1 MTGLAVRAAVLP
13 SVPYRGIR
21 PFRYVDHTI
30 FFAREHERDRLASL
44 VSVYRGTMLYGA
56 SGTGKS
62 SLINAGLLPRAIE
75 LGFHPERVRVQP
87 RAGEELVVERI
98 ETADDGSEPL
108 PSLLVDRDDA
118 SPRVVLSTA
127 EFERRVEAA
136 CADHRPLLVFDQLE
150 ELCTLFETD
159 EQLRAQQRI
168 VQLLVRLLRT
178 PLPVKL
184 LLVFREDYLGR
195 VKELLAACPEL
206 VDQALQLTPL
216 APDALPTIVRGPFE
230 RHPGRFARAF
240 DPALAAR
247 LEQALSE
254 RFGSGELSL
263 SEVQTVCLRLW
274 QAEDPDRLLAERGVQ
289 GLLEDAFGEALD
301 AFPPQVRF
309 AAVALLGELVTA
321 AGTRNVSSA
330 ADLFER
336 AERDDPALT
345 RPLLEQALERLERD
359 SKLVR
364 RERRRELDLYE
375 ITSEFLVPWITR
387 RRAEAHRQRE
397 RRRDRRRLLVL
408 GALVGALVP
417 VVLAVAALAVWAL
430 HQRSQARAAASTA
443 TALAF
448 AADARAHV
456 GDRLGV
462 SLLLALAAYAADAGA
477 QERDAL
483 AAALEQARESAVD
496 GLLHGHAAAVRAV
509 AFSPDGRLIAS
520 AGNDSSVRLW
530 DVRTHR
536 PIGAPFTGHEGEV
549 VDVAFTPDGR
559 VLASAGNDRTLR
571 LWDVRSHRLLAVLRG
586 SAGFSSIAFSRDG
599 QMLASSSWDGTLRL
613 WDMRTHQQIG
623 GGAPFADLHT
633 VAEHVAFSPDGRT
646 LVSAGDDG
654 RIRLWSVAARREL
667 SGRRFPQQAGAV
679 YDVAFSPDGRTL
691 ASSGQDRLVHLWRVA
706 TRRPLGAPLRGHAD
720 LVYRIA
726 FSPDGRALA
735 SAGYDGTV
743 RVWDVPSGRS
753 VVEPFR
759 QTTDPVED
767 VAFGPDGQTLASSGW
782 DGAVRVWRLRDPRRF
797 GAPLAGSPR
806 GNVQHLAFSPD
817 GRLLVAATKGDAL
830 RLWDV
835 AGRRPLPGEASLPG
849 SDGASAAFSPD
860 GRLLAFGGAHGSVR
874 LWDVARE
881 RSAGEL
887 RGSGD
892 AVTTIAFSPDGR
904 LLADGSASGELRLWN
919 VGARRRVALLRG
931 GRGPVGS
938 VAFSPDGR
946 LLASGGADQVVRLW
960 SVAQRREVA
969 VLRGHAD
976 FISAVA
982 FSPDGAMLVSS
993 SWDDTLRVWDV
1004 AARRELRELRARKTP
1019 VDDAA
1024 FPSRG
1029 DVLVSVG
1036 DDGAVRLWDV
1046 RDGTPV
1052 GVALLAHQ
1060 RPVTSVA
1067 FSADGTTVASADDA
1081 GTIRLW
1087 SGALWRGRT
1096 APRATVCR
1104 LVGGDLTRAEWAR
1117 DVPGVPYRRICG
1129 S

>member
-1 MTGLAVRAAVLP
+1 VTGVAVGADVLP
-13 SVPYRGIR
+13 SLPYRGIR
-21 PFRYVDHTI
+21 PFRYVDHAI

-44 VSVYRGTMLYGA
+44 VSVYRGAMLYGA

-75 LGFHPERVRVQP
+75 LGFQPERVRVQP

-98 ETADDGSEPL
+98 ATADDGSDPL
-108 PSLLVDRDDA
+108 PSLLVDADDH
-118 SPRVVLSTA
+118 SPRVVLSTDA
-127 EFERRVEAA
+127 FERRVEAA

-159 EQLRAQQRI
+159 EHLRAQEQ
-168 VQLLVRLLRT
+168 VVALLVRLLRA

-216 APDALPTIVRGPFE
+216 APDVLPTIIRGPFE
-230 RHPGRFARAF
+230 RHPAHFARELS
-240 DPALAAR
+240 PALALQLQR
-247 LEQALSE
+247 ALSE

-274 QAEDPDRLLAERGVQ
+274 HADDPERLLSERGVG

-309 AAVALLGELVTA
+309 AAIALLGEMVTA
-321 AGTRNVSSA
+321 AGTRNVISA
-330 ADLFER
+330 DDLFER
-336 AERDDPALT
+336 VREQEPSLSHG
-345 RPLLEQALERLERD
+345 LLEQALERLERD

-375 ITSEFLVPWITR
+375 IASEFLVPWITR
-387 RRAEAHRQRE
+387 RREQAQRQRE

-408 GALVGALVP
+408 GALLGALVP
-417 VVLAVAALAVWAL
+417 VVVAVAALALWAL
-430 HQRSQARAAASTA
+430 HQRSEARAAAGTA

-456 GDRLGV
+456 DDRLDV
-462 SLLLALAAYAADAGA
+462 SLLLALAAYTTDPGP

-483 AAALEQARESAVD
+483 VAALERAHGTAVD

-509 AFSPDGRLIAS
+509 AFSPDGSLVAS
-520 AGNDSSVRLW
+520 ASNDDSVRLW
-530 DVRTHR
+530 DVRSHR
-536 PIGAPFTGHEGEV
+536 PVGAPLTGHEGEV
-549 VDVAFTPDGR
+549 VDVAFAPDGR
-559 VLASAGNDRTLR
+559 VLASAGNDDAIR

-586 SAGFSSIAFSRDG
+586 PAGFSSVAFSPDG
-599 QMLASSSWDGTLRL
+599 RTLASSGWDGTLRL
-613 WDMRTHQQIG
+613 WDVRSRRLLG
-623 GGAPFADLHT
+623 DGPLADLHT

-646 LVSAGDDG
+646 LASADDDG

-667 SGRRFPQQAGAV
+667 RGRAFPPLSGAV

-691 ASSGQDRLVHLWRVA
+691 ASAGQDRLVRRWRVA
-706 TRRPLGAPLRGHAD
+706 TRQPLGLPLRGHAD
-720 LVYRIA
+720 LVYRVA
-726 FSPDGRALA
+726 FSPGGRLLA

-743 RVWDVPSGRS
+743 RVWDAATGRPA
-753 VVEPFR
+753 VEPFR

-782 DGAVRVWRLRDPRRF
+782 DGAVRVWRLHDARRF

-806 GNVQHLAFSPD
+806 TTVQHLAFSPD
-817 GRLLVAATKGDAL
+817 GRLLAAAVKGGAL

-835 AGRRPLPGEASLPG
+835 AGRRPLRGAAALSA
-849 SDGASAAFSPD
+849 SDGASAAFSPN
-860 GRLLAFGGAHGSVR
+860 GRLLAFGGEGGSVR
-874 LWDVARE
+874 LWDVAR
-881 RSAGEL
+881 RRPAGRL
-887 RGSGD
+887 RGSPRSI
-892 AVTTIAFSPDGR
+892 TT
-904 LLADGSASGELRLWN
+904 
-919 VGARRRVALLRG
+919 
-931 GRGPVGS
+931 

-946 LLASGGADQVVRLW
+946 LLAGGSDDGALRLWDVAERRRLALLHGSDGPVGSVAFSPSGQLLASGGADHLVRLW
-960 SVAQRREVA
+960 SVAQRRRVA

-976 FISAVA
+976 FVSAVT
-982 FSPDGAMLVSS
+982 FSPDGATLASA

-1004 AARRELRELRARKTP
+1004 AGKRELRALRARKTP
-1019 VDDAA
+1019 VYDAA
-1024 FPSRG
+1024 FAPRG
-1029 DVLVSVG
+1029 GVLASVG
-1036 DDGAVRLWDV
+1036 ADGAVRLWDA
-1046 RDGTPV
+1046 RHGSPL
-1052 GVALLAHQ
+1052 GAALLLHR
-1060 RPVTSVA
+1060 RPVASLA
-1067 FSADGTTVASADDA
+1067 FSPDGTTIASADDA
-1081 GTIRLW
+1081 GTVRLW
-1087 SGALWRGRT
+1087 PGLLWRGH
-1096 APRATVCR
+1096 APPRAAICR
-1104 LVGGDLTRAEWAR
+1104 LVGADLSRAEWAR